1 MSGVLEYLAPNSV
14 RDDNPA
20 SLLGPSTE
28 RLSYIAVHLMLSR
41 RW

>member
-1 MSGVLEYLAPNSV
+1 MSRALEYFAANSV

-28 RLSYIAVHLMLSR
+28 RPSCIAGQPMLRR